1 MKPFKTKSPDAMAV
15 VDEPNEVRAKELP
28 EPNAEDSKDP
38 KLNVVL
44 SPALIPVWIAIVGV
58 LPFSSETLLK

>member
-44 SPALIPVWIAIVGV
+44 SPALIPV
-58 LPFSSETLLK
+58 